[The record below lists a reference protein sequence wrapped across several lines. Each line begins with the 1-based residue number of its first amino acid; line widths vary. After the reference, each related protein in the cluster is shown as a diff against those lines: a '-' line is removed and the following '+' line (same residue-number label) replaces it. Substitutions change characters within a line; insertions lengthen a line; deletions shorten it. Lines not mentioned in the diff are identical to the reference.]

1 MLVASAHELEEE
13 DGACLAN
20 RQVADFVDDEQR
32 GMAEY
37 GESVC
42 QGSGSSSLLERRDE
56 RSEGAVVNASSLLGG
71 SDSKTDR
78 QMSLADA
85 GRSQQDNVL
94 FALDEAEL
102 VKILDLLALDG
113 RLEWRSRIPQSS

>member
-1 MLVASAHELEEE
+1 
-13 DGACLAN
+13 
-20 RQVADFVDDEQR
+20 
-32 GMAEY
+32 MAEY
-37 GESVC
+37 GESAF
-42 QGSGSSSLLERRDE
+42 QGSGSSILLERRDE

-85 GRSQQDNVL
+85 GRSQQDDVL

-113 RLEWRSRIPQSS
+113 RLE